1 MDAADTV
8 EAAGWLERLV
18 DKVGPAVA
26 ALLMIILAG
35 VYVFYRIAQWVKPHA
50 EKIVQAHL
58 AFMDSMAT
66 AMPNIE
72 KEVKTV
78 NAGTAE
84 MKRKLDEMHGHV
96 REIHGKIVVN

>member
-1 MDAADTV
+1 MDSVDTA
-8 EAAGWLERLV
+8 EAATWIERLV

-26 ALLMIILAG
+26 ALLIIVLAG
-35 VYVFYRIAQWVKPHA
+35 IYVFYRIAQWTKPHA

-96 REIHGKIVVN
+96 REIHGKVVTR